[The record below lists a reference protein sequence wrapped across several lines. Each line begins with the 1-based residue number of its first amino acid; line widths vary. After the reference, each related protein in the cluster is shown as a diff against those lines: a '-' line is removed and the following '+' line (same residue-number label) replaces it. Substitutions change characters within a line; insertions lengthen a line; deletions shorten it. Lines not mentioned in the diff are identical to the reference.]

1 MPICQNPKKKTV
13 SPEVIGVA
21 PPAVS
26 KKLMKRSSRFIR
38 NVYETD
44 PLSSL
49 TCHGEMQIIS
59 FIDQPEVIK
68 KILGHLAL
76 WKEFQPPTDIT
87 RQKRSHLRPFL
98 GSAR

>member
-1 MPICQNPKKKTV
+1 
-13 SPEVIGVA
+13 
-21 PPAVS
+21 
-26 KKLMKRSSRFIR
+26 MKRSSRFIR

-68 KILGHLAL
+68 KSSGTWLY
-76 WKEFQPPTDIT
+76 WEEFQPPPDIT